1 MPTTENQTLYSDWEQ
16 VASPNPNPHCCGKTA
31 RNNDEDG
38 DDREGECCTE
48 ALQLKNKEM
57 MEMIAAAKAKPAE
70 SPNCLQNEELQRQV
84 AMLMSGG
91 GGCVPMAVVNDDDED
106 WVGSDLS
113 GSSVD
118 SVSSTTHWISTG
130 QVEYVY
136 RKGWLRVCKRDDY
149 GVSRYTR

>member
-1 MPTTENQTLYSDWEQ
+1 
-16 VASPNPNPHCCGKTA
+16 
-31 RNNDEDG
+31 
-38 DDREGECCTE
+38 
-48 ALQLKNKEM
+48 M

-113 GSSVD
+113 GSSVG

-130 QVEYVY
+130 QVNMFIVKAGFAFASVMTMELLSNTGLGEGEN
-136 RKGWLRVCKRDDY
+136 KFSC
-149 GVSRYTR
+149 